1 MYIKDRTELRDK
13 MLLIYKQAEHL
24 IDGGAI
30 DVEVKKHEPNR
41 STAQNS
47 YYHLIC
53 SEVAKFLDEAGLTY
67 GEYKT
72 KYTSALIHEINKSN
86 FDIKTTTKLNMR
98 EFCDYMTQVIQYWQ
112 EKTNYFW
119 MPSELPAIYLQL
131 KGYTEEYT
139 KGYINDKDV

>member
-13 MLLIYKQAEHL
+13 MLLVYKQAEHL

-30 DVEVKKHEPNR
+30 DVEVVKHEHNR
-41 STAQNS
+41 SSEQNR
-47 YYHLIC
+47 YYHLLC

-72 KYTSALIHEINKSN
+72 KFTSELIHEINKSY
-86 FDIKTTTKLNMR
+86 FGVKTTTKMKIKD
-98 EFCDYMTQVIQYWQ
+98 FCDYTTQVIQYWQ

-119 MPSELPAIYLQL
+119 MPSELPAIYLHN

>member
-13 MLLIYKQAEHL
+13 FTLLYRQAEHL

-30 DVEVKKHEPNR
+30 DVEVKKHERNR
-41 STAQNS
+41 SNEQNR

-72 KYTSALIHEINKSN
+72 KYTGELIHEINKSN
-86 FDIKTTTKLNMR
+86 FGIKTTTKLKMEAFC
-98 EFCDYMTQVIQYWQ
+98 EFMTQVIQYWQ
-112 EKTNYFW
+112 EKTNFFW
-119 MPSELPAIYLQL
+119 MPSELPAFYLQR

-139 KGYINDKDV
+139 RGYVHD